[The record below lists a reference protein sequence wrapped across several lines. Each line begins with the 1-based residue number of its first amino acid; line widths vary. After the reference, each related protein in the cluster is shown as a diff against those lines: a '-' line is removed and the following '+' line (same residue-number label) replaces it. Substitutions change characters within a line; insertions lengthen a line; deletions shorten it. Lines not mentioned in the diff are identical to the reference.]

1 MCKKAM
7 HAVQKKERGGQ
18 ERKDSQIYVTQLYC
32 CSPFHTTT
40 NSKLIRWRNV
50 NGVCTKQ
57 TEICLKL
64 NTIVISMKI
73 SIVFNM

>member
-7 HAVQKKERGGQ
+7 HAVKKERGGQ

-50 NGVCTKQ
+50 NGVCTNQ

-64 NTIVISMKI
+64 NTVVISMKI